1 MPFSAGAL
9 FLCSATHKTSA
20 LGLSRS
26 GTSYM
31 VPSLALLASS
41 HRRGHL
47 LSHKSSFYLS
57 CFLYF
62 LCNSSQ
68 LLRCWS
74 FLGVSCN
81 LPPGYHAYRVICTPS
96 YIYLSSFITSFGAR
110 VGCGVGDCRKKAK
123 SGRTP
128 KCGEINKACTCI
140 MPKGHMHVV
149 PNPHCARDLGIRFSL
164 LAGAQEHLKLS
175 SRVLQIDRP
184 LSHTLALSFGFG
196 TRFGKNWNKTRR
208 CCM

>member
-57 CFLYF
+57 FFLYF

-96 YIYLSSFITSFGAR
+96 YIYLSSYITSFGAR

-123 SGRTP
+123 VRKNLPNAARSTKHVLVSCRKGTCMWFRTLIVHGIWGSGF
-128 KCGEINKACTCI
+128 
-140 MPKGHMHVV
+140 
-149 PNPHCARDLGIRFSL
+149 RFSP
-164 LAGAQEHLKLS
+164 E
-175 SRVLQIDRP
+175 
-184 LSHTLALSFGFG
+184 
-196 TRFGKNWNKTRR
+196 RR
-208 CCM
+208 ST